1 MVYSISVQVRKTV
14 CCCCLALLDLFKQI
28 PATTMGTASQN
39 PIESVLIFELHRKTN
54 SFQPKSDKSFRTE
67 RFSIILAA
75 TK

>member
-1 MVYSISVQVRKTV
+1 
-14 CCCCLALLDLFKQI
+14 LDLFKQI
-28 PATTMGTASQN
+28 KTEVMGTASQN
-39 PIESVLIFELHRKTN
+39 PTESLPIFELHRKTN